1 MNFQSCSDLS
11 LLLSTWFFTLP
22 SLVYFAP
29 IVDVHLAIFSVNHP
43 WKHLEAN
50 VRGLRCVTLQWIFVL
65 LTPCVCSFWIL
76 STQYIRYC
84 KIPLTG
90 VWQSHLGDGKTFQLK
105 TVKIWP
111 HEVNTTSY
119 VKNVC
124 FRGEVVIIKWC
135 CQKTSCQAVV
145 ILLSSSF
152 HLTVDSQQDD
162 IKLNK
167 QLLGIFDYHSQ
178 NSMCGWVGLVCLIGL
193 NQWGLVCLV

>member
-1 MNFQSCSDLS
+1 MNFQSCWDLS

-29 IVDVHLAIFSVNHP
+29 IVDVHLVIFSVNHP

-50 VRGLRCVTLQWIFVL
+50 LRGRRCVTLQKIFIL
-65 LTPCVCSFWIL
+65 LTLSVCVCSFWIL

-111 HEVNTTSY
+111 HEVNTFSY
-119 VKNVC
+119 V
-124 FRGEVVIIKWC
+124 IKCLFQRRSGNNKMMLSKDKLPSC
-135 CQKTSCQAVV
+135 CYTAVKIFPFDSGLTTGWQQA
-145 ILLSSSF
+145 
-152 HLTVDSQQDD
+152 
-162 IKLNK
+162 K
-167 QLLGIFDYHSQ
+167 
-178 NSMCGWVGLVCLIGL
+178 
-193 NQWGLVCLV
+193 

>member
-1 MNFQSCSDLS
+1 MKSNIHITLEPLRIVIGHFSKWWSQWSLTTLKSLEYDMNFQSCSDLS

-111 HEVNTTSY
+111 HDVNTFLCDKMFVS
-119 VKNVC
+119 
-124 FRGEVVIIKWC
+124 EKW
-135 CQKTSCQAVV
+135 
-145 ILLSSSF
+145 
-152 HLTVDSQQDD
+152 
-162 IKLNK
+162 
-167 QLLGIFDYHSQ
+167 
-178 NSMCGWVGLVCLIGL
+178 
-193 NQWGLVCLV
+193 

>member
-1 MNFQSCSDLS
+1 MNFQSCWRWDLS
-11 LLLSTWFFTLP
+11 LLLSAWFFTLP

-50 VRGLRCVTLQWIFVL
+50 VRGRRCVTLQWIFFL
-65 LTPCVCSFWIL
+65 STLCVCSFWIL

-111 HEVNTTSY
+111 HEVNTFSY
-119 VKNVC
+119 VKKYLFQRRSGNNKMMLSKDKLSRSSQLFLC
-124 FRGEVVIIKWC
+124 C
-135 CQKTSCQAVV
+135 CQA
-145 ILLSSSF
+145 LSIF
-152 HLTVDSQQDD
+152 QCT
-162 IKLNK
+162 LNK
-167 QLLGIFDYHSQ
+167 MATS
-178 NSMCGWVGLVCLIGL
+178 
-193 NQWGLVCLV
+193 